1 MLFTGWRREVVYR
14 ATVDPGT
21 KTLCD
26 VYYYTPDGKKLRSGR
41 EVAEYCKRFLKYST
55 INQSLNSFFSFLSG

>member
-1 MLFTGWRREVVYR
+1 MVYR

-26 VYYYTPDGKKLRSGR
+26 VYYYTPDNKKLRSGR
-41 EVAEYCKRFLKYST
+41 EVSEYRKWSYS
-55 INQSLNSFFSFLSG
+55 

>member
-1 MLFTGWRREVVYR
+1 MYR

-41 EVAEYCKRFLKYST
+41 EVSDYRKSHAISLDKNNLYC
-55 INQSLNSFFSFLSG
+55 